1 MSGAELRTAAGSLV
15 HRSTLLVGLA
25 LTTTWSSGCA
35 GITSERVVTL
45 RPRPGVSRTPASI
58 PPRDRDA
65 DDRKIISRAVAAAW
79 EQRGATLTIELQER
93 RACQRVESVPVLR
106 EERVVRRADAALYVE
121 YALAAAAYAIAAFAF
136 AQPGALSNTVIQDD
150 AGNPVEDPTPGYVTG
165 GIFVALGSGALG
177 AAIYDTLRARDE
189 VVTIATHELR
199 EGPRE
204 PCNPA
209 SSPAAG
215 RRVTLSIG
223 PYRDQVRTS
232 SDGVAHFVLPAALDL
247 LEAEVDADADADADA
262 DTSDAELDT
271 ASAPREPAPS
281 ETAARE
287 PASDAS
293 LAATLTIEG
302 SAEPP
307 LTLPFRVALPY
318 KRTLNAPARGR
329 LNAPASS
336 PSPPPTPAN
345 APEPVPRSEPP

>member
-1 MSGAELRTAAGSLV
+1 MTV
-15 HRSTLLVGLA
+15 
-25 LTTTWSSGCA
+25 
-35 GITSERVVTL
+35 

-65 DDRKIISRAVAAAW
+65 DDRRIVSRAVAATW
-79 EQRGATLTIELQER
+79 EQRGATLTIDLQEH
-93 RACQRVESVPVLR
+93 RACQRVESVPVVR
-106 EERVVRRADAALYVE
+106 EERIVRRADAALYVE

-136 AQPGALSNTVIQDD
+136 ARPGALSNTVIQDD
-150 AGNPVEDPTPGYVTG
+150 AGNPVEDPTPGYITG

-189 VVTIATHELR
+189 VATIATHELR

-223 PYRDQVRTS
+223 PYRDQVRT
-232 SDGVAHFVLPAALDL
+232 DGEGVARFVLPAALDL
-247 LEAEVDADADADADA
+247 PAPDADAETD
-262 DTSDAELDT
+262 DAETDDLETDDLET
-271 ASAPREPAPS
+271 ETDEASAPAVAPGATAPS
-281 ETAARE
+281 NKPLKQP
-287 PASDAS
+287 PADDAS
-293 LAATLTIEG
+293 LEASLTIGG

-329 LNAPASS
+329 HNAPAPAPSPSAS
-336 PSPPPTPAN
+336 PSPTSPPAN
-345 APEPVPRSEPP
+345 APAPVPRPEPP